1 MNLQELFERQHRRVY
16 RIAMMMLNN
25 ASDAEDA
32 VQNIFMKYI
41 EKGIVFADEEHE
53 KAWFIT
59 VTKNYCKD
67 QLKAYW
73 NRQVDMGE
81 IPETPMPEEE
91 EEGELIEQIKKLPD
105 KYQEVIYLYYYEEYS
120 VKEMAQM
127 LERHESTIQ
136 TQLAAAR
143 KKLKKF
149 IEKEG
154 AQIWKEM

>member
-25 ASDAEDA
+25 TSDAEDA

-41 EKGIVFADEEHE
+41 EKGIEFTDEEHE

-81 IPETPMPEEE
+81 IPETSMPEEE

-105 KYQEVIYLYYYEEYS
+105 KYQEIIYLYYYEEYS

-127 LERHESTIQ
+127 LERNESTIQ
-136 TQLAAAR
+136 TQLAVAR

-154 AQIWKEM
+154 S

>member
-1 MNLQELFERQHRRVY
+1 
-16 RIAMMMLNN
+16 
-25 ASDAEDA
+25 
-32 VQNIFMKYI
+32 MKYI
-41 EKGIVFADEEHE
+41 EKGIEFKDEEHE

-67 QLKAYW
+67 QLKTYW

-127 LERHESTIQ
+127 LDRNESTIQ

-143 KKLKKF
+143 KKLKKY

-154 AQIWKEM
+154 A

>member
-16 RIAMMMLNN
+16 RIAMMMLGN

-41 EKGIVFADEEHE
+41 EKGIEFTDVEHE

-67 QLKAYW
+67 QLKTYW

-91 EEGELIEQIKKLPD
+91 EEGELIEQIKKL
-105 KYQEVIYLYYYEEYS
+105 
-120 VKEMAQM
+120 
-127 LERHESTIQ
+127 STIQ

-154 AQIWKEM
+154 AQ

>member
-41 EKGIVFADEEHE
+41 EKGIEFTDEEHE

-81 IPETPMPEEE
+81 IPETPMLLCP
-91 EEGELIEQIKKLPD
+91 
-105 KYQEVIYLYYYEEYS
+105 
-120 VKEMAQM
+120 
-127 LERHESTIQ
+127 
-136 TQLAAAR
+136 
-143 KKLKKF
+143 
-149 IEKEG
+149 
-154 AQIWKEM
+154 